1 LEEKIVRG
9 KTYDEIQVGDSAS
22 FAKTI
27 TESDVHSFSAVTADF
42 NPIHV
47 DETYATTSSLGQ
59 KVGGRIAQGM
69 LSASLFSTLV
79 GMYIPGKGALYVSQT
94 CNFKRPV
101 RIGDTLKA
109 ECTVIEKMEKFRI
122 KMRTACANQKG
133 EVVVEGEAIAIA
145 GRKTEDVI

>member
-1 LEEKIVRG
+1 MRG
-9 KTYDEIQVGDSAS
+9 KTYEEIQVGDTAG

-27 TESDVHSFSAVTADF
+27 TESDIHSFSAITADF

-47 DETYATTSSLGQ
+47 DEVYATTSSLG
-59 KVGGRIAQGM
+59 KKMGGRIAQGM

-101 RIGDTLKA
+101 KIGDTIRA
-109 ECTVIEKMEKFRI
+109 QCTVVEKMEKFRI
-122 KMRTACANQKG
+122 RMETTCTNQNG
-133 EVVVEGEAIAIA
+133 EIVIAGEAIAIA
-145 GRKTEDVI
+145 ARNIDDVL

>member
-1 LEEKIVRG
+1 MRG
-9 KTYDEIQVGDSAS
+9 RTYDEISVGDKAGFS
-22 FAKTI
+22 KTI
-27 TESDVHSFSAVTADF
+27 TESDIHSFSAVCADF

-47 DETYATTSSLGQ
+47 DEVYAVTSALG
-59 KVGGRIAQGM
+59 KKMGGRIAQGM

-101 RIGDTLKA
+101 KIGDTLRA
-109 ECTVIEKMEKFRI
+109 ECQVLEKMEKNRI
-122 KMRTACANQKG
+122 RMLTQCVNQRG

-145 GRKTEDVI
+145 AKHVDDVS